1 MDNKLYMWLSQKIC
15 SFNLTEHFMVEG
27 ESLILPIAPI
37 GCYELSYEL
46 CNDPHWIL
54 FVVCSW
60 YVLVYTYWCM
70 PVHATSSFK
79 ANAATSWNQS
89 RWASHGR
96 RRSTAGSCWIKL
108 WRLFVSLSVTK
119 LVQTIRTFSLS
130 SQLLVFPYCPY
141 FCQCNILLLFTCYC
155 RDLSG
160 LEMLEPD
167 DKLNEKFWPQEPV
180 RNTALEC

>member
-1 MDNKLYMWLSQKIC
+1 MRVLFFLLHQLVAMNYRTSYAMI
-15 SFNLTEHFMVEG
+15 LTG
-27 ESLILPIAPI
+27 S
-37 GCYELSYEL
+37 
-46 CNDPHWIL
+46 
-54 FVVCSW
+54 CSW